1 MRRNLLFACLLVL
14 TDFLHAQVMSVN
26 DFIRISSV
34 SQQKITGYLSREGFF
49 RSNQFMSGDTAVQEF
64 QLKARKADESKD
76 SAYRYAQTLLFENN
90 IAFSYY
96 TTSFDEC
103 KEMIK
108 SLKEKGFHCEGES
121 YQAPFIYQK
130 DDMIVKLGSK
140 AEDTLLYYSFTIR
153 KDLLPAPKNIAF
165 AEDFLC
171 FHSHENLEY
180 VFGKANVQKD
190 VYYFSDT
197 DMARCSILFPNTE
210 RQVIFIWKDELNRRS
225 ISHLLIGNSL
235 RNKKSGKNDQ
245 PFSENVWTLRNGLRA
260 NMSLAE
266 LVRMNNGDFSFY
278 GLNSQYAGIV
288 VPDKKGN
295 IDFKNTGV
303 ILSCLNC
310 SNSELMKREIVSAD
324 EAIGENQRVF
334 VQAVIVM
341 PQKEYNWTA
350 YRK

>member
-1 MRRNLLFACLLVL
+1 MRRNLIFACLLVL
-14 TDFLHAQVMSVN
+14 THSLHAQVVSVS

-34 SQQKITGYLSREGFF
+34 SQQKITGYILKEGFF
-49 RSNQFMSGDTAVQEF
+49 RTNQFMAGDTTIQEF
-64 QLKARKADESKD
+64 QLKAKKAAESKD
-76 SAYRYAQTLLFENN
+76 SAFRYAQALLFENST
-90 IAFSYY
+90 AFSYY
-96 TTSFDEC
+96 TTSSDEC
-103 KEMIK
+103 KAIIK
-108 SLKEKGFHCEGES
+108 SLKENGFHCEGEN

-130 DDMIVKLGSK
+130 NDMSVKLGSK
-140 AEDTLLYYSFTIR
+140 TEDTLLYYSFTIR
-153 KDLLPAPKNIAF
+153 KDILPSPKNIAF
-165 AEDFLC
+165 AEDFLG

-180 VFGKANVQKD
+180 VFGKTNVQKD
-190 VYYFSDT
+190 IYYFSDT
-197 DMARCSILFPNTE
+197 DLVRCSILFPNTE
-210 RQVIFIWKDELNRRS
+210 RQVIFIWKDELNRCT

-235 RNKKSGKNDQ
+235 RNKKSGKDDR

-260 NMSLAE
+260 NMSLSE
-266 LVRMNNGDFSFY
+266 LVRMNKGDFSFY

-310 SNSELMKREIVSAD
+310 SNSELMKHETVSAD
-324 EAIGENQRVF
+324 EAIGDNQRVF